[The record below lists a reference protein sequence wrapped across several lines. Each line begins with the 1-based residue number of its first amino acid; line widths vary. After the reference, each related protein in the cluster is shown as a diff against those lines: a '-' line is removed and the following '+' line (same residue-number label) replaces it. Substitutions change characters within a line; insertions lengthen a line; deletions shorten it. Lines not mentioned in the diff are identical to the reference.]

1 MKLLRGPRGRWAAGL
16 LLALILVAG
25 LAATAAYW
33 RRVKHAQDSLARHLQ
48 DIRLA
53 RPDTQIPCASLKATK
68 PLVLLVLG
76 QSNAANH
83 GEIGALAGP
92 LDMVTSNPRGTASCH
107 RVFDPLPGG
116 TAAGHSLWSRL
127 PLALAQAGVS
137 RPIVVGLLGVDA
149 TSVADWT
156 DDGSP
161 LLVRLQTLARQMTAA
176 GFAPDLV
183 LWQHG
188 ESNARLGTTAQDYA
202 QRVRRL
208 SALLKA
214 AGVQAPVVLARSTVC
229 RSAPSAAIR
238 TAVQTLVASSA
249 AASPQFLMG
258 PDTDALS
265 APHQRRDG
273 CHFSSAGLDAGAAQ
287 WAQVLAPL
295 SGLSR

>member
-1 MKLLRGPRGRWAAGL
+1 MKLLRGPSGRWAAGL
-16 LLALILVAG
+16 LLALTLVAG

-33 RRVKHAQDSLARHLQ
+33 RRLTHAQDSLARHLH

-53 RPDTQIPCASLKATK
+53 RPDTEIPCASLKIAK
-68 PLVLLVLG
+68 PWVLLVLG

-92 LDMVTSNPRGTASCH
+92 LDMVTHNASGAASCH

-116 TAAGHSLWSRL
+116 TAVGHSLWSRL
-127 PLALAQAGVS
+127 PSALTKAGVS
-137 RPIVVGLLGVDA
+137 RPIVIGLLGVDA
-149 TSVADWT
+149 TSVEDWT
-156 DDGSP
+156 EGSSP
-161 LLVRLQTLARQMTAA
+161 LPARLQTLARQMKAA

-202 QRVRRL
+202 QRVQRL
-208 SALLKA
+208 SALLKE
-214 AGVQAPVVLARSTVC
+214 AGVEAPMVLARSTVC

-238 TAVQTLVASSA
+238 TAVQTLVASNA
-249 AASPQFLMG
+249 PTGPQFLMG
-258 PDTDALS
+258 PDTDAIS

-295 SGLSR
+295 SGRSR